1 MLAERIKSV
10 MSAVFGVAARPR
22 LIVYPIAVGL
32 TVLVAIVS
40 AYPLRRL
47 ASVRPANV
55 FRGEA

>member
-1 MLAERIKSV
+1 MELGK
-10 MSAVFGVAARPR
+10 AVFGVAARPR